1 MGKKRGDHVPD
12 AVGAARAGNQA
23 VSIREENSGKTRA
36 DAASLLRLQH
46 LQRLAAW
53 ACGEAGVA
61 PVSALLGRRLAG
73 EAEAGR
79 DTSRCL
85 YLRMPKVRVTAYYT
99 QD

>member
-23 VSIREENSGKTRA
+23 VSIHEENSGKTRA

-53 ACGEAGVA
+53 
-61 PVSALLGRRLAG
+61 LAG
-73 EAEAGR
+73 GR
-79 DTSRCL
+79 WWHRSVPCWGAASPVKLRRPG
-85 YLRMPKVRVTAYYT
+85 YL
-99 QD
+99 

>member
-53 ACGEAGVA
+53 ACGEARVA
-61 PVSALLGRRLAG
+61 PVGALLGRRLAG
-73 EAEAGR
+73 EAEAAGIPLGASTFVCQR
-79 DTSRCL
+79 
-85 YLRMPKVRVTAYYT
+85 
-99 QD
+99 